1 LKIIFITLL
10 GFWIFSFGFTAQA
23 DTVKV
28 ATDPTRISV
37 GARILGMG
45 KAYLGRADDI
55 GSLFIN
61 PAGLAKIGEWQATSM
76 SGKFINEFNYLNL
89 GLAYPTRLGTFAFGF
104 TGSDISFS
112 GPAAVLESIDG
123 VRVVP
128 STTETVSYGYNNS
141 VMLLGYGGK
150 PRDDLAVGLTLK
162 LFSPILTGPQIT
174 GGTARGF
181 DADLGFLYE
190 PRPAVRV
197 GVTVQNFIPYSL
209 GGKIRWGNGQEES
222 FPSTLKAGLGLVL
235 LGEKGIGKA
244 GRQELKFNFDGDFT
258 PLRPTIPSLYHLGLE
273 WSPVKIL
280 DLRLG
285 IDQDIIGKGGGLL
298 DVSNNFTAGVGIYLD
313 GFRFDYAFHQYYGA
327 VENDTH
333 YLSLSYGIFREPT
346 PKVIKEKVH
355 VIAPADRAVLYAEK
369 VPVLVQVLD
378 PEIKLITIGSQ
389 IWGVTREGYYET
401 EAGLEVGKNLI
412 EVEGWSSTG
421 RKVETGYQ
429 RVLRLLSFKD
439 VDEIYWA
446 RPPIERLATLGMLR
460 GYRDGNFK
468 PQERVRRQDFA
479 ALLAR
484 LISPEA
490 RTEVANPKKYITRA
504 EAVMMIYNFGGVI
517 PVPVLESPFPDIPG
531 RFWAAGAI
539 YAAKSAG
546 VLKYLE
552 GGNFIPGKDLTRA
565 EMAELLSRVP
575 SIKARIDYLLDFEQG
590 FAVK

>member
-1 LKIIFITLL
+1 M
-10 GFWIFSFGFTAQA
+10 
-23 DTVKV
+23 KV
-28 ATDPTRISV
+28 AADPTRISV

-61 PAGLAKIGEWQATSM
+61 PAGLAKINEWQATSM

-89 GLAYPTRLGTFAFGF
+89 GFAYPTRFGTFAFGF

-112 GPAAVLESIDG
+112 GPAATLESIDG

-128 STTETVSYGYNNS
+128 STTEAVSYGYNNS
-141 VMLLGYGGK
+141 VMLLGWGGSMSGYSIDYLK
-150 PRDDLAVGLTLK
+150 PLSVGLTLK

-181 DADLGFLYE
+181 DADLGLLYE
-190 PRPAVRV
+190 PSPAVRA
-197 GVTVQNFIPYSL
+197 GVTVQNFIPYSW

-222 FPSTLKAGLGLVL
+222 FPSTLKTGLSLVL
-235 LGEKGIGKA
+235 LGEKGLRKMGW
-244 GRQELKFNFDGDFT
+244 QELKLNFDGDFT

-273 WSPVKIL
+273 WSPVKLL
-280 DLRLG
+280 DIRVG

-298 DVSNNFTAGVGIYLD
+298 DVSNNFTTGIGIYLD

-333 YLSLSYGIFREPT
+333 YFSLSYGIFRDPP
-346 PKVIKEKVH
+346 PKVIKEHLH
-355 VIAPADRAVLYAEK
+355 VITPADRTISYADK
-369 VPVLVQVLD
+369 ILVQVQALD
-378 PEIKLITIGSQ
+378 PEIKLITLAGQS
-389 IWGVTREGYYET
+389 WNVTGEGYFKT
-401 EAGLEVGKNLI
+401 EVGLQAGKNLI
-412 EVEGWSSTG
+412 SVEGWSVSG
-421 RKVETGYQ
+421 RKVETVYL
-429 RVLRLLSFKD
+429 RVLRLLSFND

-446 RPPIERLATLGMLR
+446 RPPIERLATLGYLR
-460 GYRDGNFK
+460 GFPDNSFK
-468 PQERVRRQDFA
+468 PQEMVRRQDFA
-479 ALLAR
+479 DLLTR
-484 LISPEA
+484 LISPKA
-490 RTEVANPKKYITRA
+490 ITEVSDPKRNLTRA
-504 EAVMMIYNFGGVI
+504 EAVTMIYNLKGVAPI
-517 PVPVLESPFPDIPG
+517 PVLESPFPDVPG

-539 YAAKSAG
+539 YSAKAAG

-552 GGNFIPGKDLTRA
+552 GSNFVPGKELTRA

-575 SIKARIDYLLDFEQG
+575 SIKARIDYLLDFERG

>member
-1 LKIIFITLL
+1 
-10 GFWIFSFGFTAQA
+10 
-23 DTVKV
+23 
-28 ATDPTRISV
+28 
-37 GARILGMG
+37 MG

-61 PAGLAKIGEWQATSM
+61 PAGLANIKEWQATSM

-89 GLAYPTRLGTFAFGF
+89 GFAYPTRFGTFGFGF

-150 PRDDLAVGLTLK
+150 AREDLAVGLTLK

-190 PRPAVRV
+190 PRPAVRM
-197 GVTVQNFIPYSL
+197 GVTVQNFVPYSL

-222 FPSTLKAGLGLVL
+222 FPSTLKTGLSLIL
-235 LGEKGIGKA
+235 MGEKGIRKFGQ
-244 GRQELKFNFDGDFT
+244 QELKFNFDGDFT

-273 WSPVKIL
+273 WSPVLIL

-298 DVSNNFTAGVGIYLD
+298 DVSNNFTTGVGIYLD

-333 YLSLSYGIFREPT
+333 YFSVSYGIFREPP
-346 PKVIKEKVH
+346 PKVIKEHLH
-355 VIAPADRAVLYAEK
+355 VIAPADRAVFYTDK
-369 VPVLVQVLD
+369 VPVLAQALD
-378 PEIKLITIGSQ
+378 PEIKRITVAGRTWNATAEEIGL
-389 IWGVTREGYYET
+389 G
-401 EAGLEVGKNLI
+401 VGKNLI
-412 EVEGWSSTG
+412 SVEGWSAAG
-421 RKVETGYQ
+421 RKVETIYL
-429 RVLRLLSFKD
+429 RELRLLSFKD

-446 RPPIERLATLGMLR
+446 RPPIERLATLGILR
-460 GYRDGNFK
+460 GYPDGDFK
-468 PQERVRRQDFA
+468 PQERVRRQDLA

-490 RTEVANPKKYITRA
+490 QTEVADPKRYVTRA
-504 EAVMMIYNFGGVI
+504 EAVTMIYNFGGVA

-531 RFWAAGAI
+531 RYWAAGAI

-546 VLKYLE
+546 ILKYLE
-552 GGNFIPGKDLTRA
+552 GGNFLPGKELTRA

-575 SIKARIDYLLDFEQG
+575 SIKARIDYLLDFERG